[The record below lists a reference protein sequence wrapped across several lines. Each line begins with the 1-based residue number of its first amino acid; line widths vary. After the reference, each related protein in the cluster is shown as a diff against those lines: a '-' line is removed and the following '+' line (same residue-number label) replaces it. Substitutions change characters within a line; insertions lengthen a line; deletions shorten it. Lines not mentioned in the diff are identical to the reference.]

1 MEDIKLKASP
11 REVLG
16 KNTRFLRRQGITPT
30 HLFGHGVVSETLQCD
45 TVELQHTIAQA
56 GTTRLISLHVKGDRK
71 PKSVFVREIQKDACT
86 GRLVHVDLYQ
96 VSQTERMKS
105 DLPIILVGEAPA
117 LKEKGRTLL
126 HGITTLS
133 VECLPGDLP
142 PQIEVDLSPLMDA
155 EDAIH
160 VRDIVLNENITVN
173 DEPDQL
179 IVKVAEARVEVEAE
193 VEAEAEAEA
202 EGAEEAVA
210 EAPAEEEKAAE

>member
-16 KNTRFLRRQGITPT
+16 KKTRFLRREGLTPA
-30 HLFGHGVVSETLQCD
+30 HLFGHKLESRAIQCETETLQKVI
-45 TVELQHTIAQA
+45 THA
-56 GTTRLISLHVKGDRK
+56 GTTRLIKLQVTGEKK
-71 PKSVFVREIQKDACT
+71 PHTVFVREIQKDACT
-86 GRLVHVDLYQ
+86 GQLVHVDFYQ

-105 DLPIILVGEAPA
+105 DVPIVLVGEAPA
-117 LKEKGRTLL
+117 LKEKGRTLM

-142 PQIEVDLSPLMDA
+142 PQVEVDLSSLMDA

-160 VRDIVLNENITVN
+160 VKDIVLGADITIS

-179 IVKVAEARVEVEAE
+179 VVKVAESRVETAAE
-193 VEAEAEAEA
+193 I
-202 EGAEEAVA
+202 
-210 EAPAEEEKAAE
+210 AEEEAAAEAASEAAAEAAAEGESPASE